1 MKVTG
6 GLVGIILN
14 PSARSKFFLIAPELA
29 KLAEQAK
36 DMAGVSSKIQTHHRN
51 LTTAVLN
58 REDKKVEKLLATIKR
73 FTNPFLEESKELF
86 KLVTKVVIYTA
97 LHAISGADNTG
108 SFSGKGKLAFWKV
121 FNNVE
126 ETIISEL
133 EKLGTTVTP
142 TAETIASIETFV
154 CQLYLPMTTFTK
166 VKELRWWLFKKKQAQ
181 SERLPPTQAA
191 LHEAIL
197 RAHYQLIVCNHD
209 RAPNPELPPP
219 ESYGW
224 ERNADEYL
232 PVMTKLPPAP
242 EAIIQLVKCNCA
254 KQRCSN
260 NRCQC
265 RKAGLKCTDLCT
277 CSDDDESC
285 SNIEDED
292 DHLEQT
298 DGDSSDE
305 DN

>member
-1 MKVTG
+1 LRPTV
-6 GLVGIILN
+6 
-14 PSARSKFFLIAPELA
+14 
-29 KLAEQAK
+29 QALGPGK
-36 DMAGVSSKIQTHHRN
+36 
-51 LTTAVLN
+51 TASL
-58 REDKKVEKLLATIKR
+58 
-73 FTNPFLEESKELF
+73 P
-86 KLVTKVVIYTA
+86 A
-97 LHAISGADNTG
+97 LYAISGADNTG
-108 SFSGKGKLAFWKV
+108 RFSGKGKLAFWKV

-126 ETIISEL
+126 EIIISEL
-133 EKLGTTVTP
+133 EKLGTTFTP

-254 KQRCSN
+254 KQRCSD